1 VDSVSREERLKLIER
16 HDRGGDEV
24 ARDRGGFTT
33 AGLTALA
40 APAKRPAWGVVH
52 HPADRETP

>member
-1 VDSVSREERLKLIER
+1 MSREERLKLIER